1 MDIFEIIEKRRSV
14 FPKQYNDKPI
24 LKEELDKILA
34 TANWAPNHKHTE
46 PWRFK
51 VVQGEC
57 KLKLAEFLVE
67 KNVELEGKPSSFKR
81 KKIVSKFEESHTV
94 IAICIQKSPKGKLP
108 EWEEISAVAMAVQN
122 MWLACTALNIGS
134 YWSSPSLI
142 RLVDDFFKLKEGE
155 SCLGF
160 FYMGKFDDELE
171 LGKRKSPIN
180 QKVEYFI
187 D

>member
-34 TANWAPNHKHTE
+34 VANWAPNHKHTE

-51 VVQGEC
+51 VLQGQG
-57 KLKLAEFLVE
+57 KLKFAEFLVE
-67 KNVELEGKPSSFKR
+67 KSAEAEEKPSSFKR

-94 IAICIQKSPKGKLP
+94 IAICMQRSPKGKPP

-134 YWSSPSLI
+134 YWSSPPLI
-142 RLVDDFFKLKEGE
+142 NLVDDFFKLKERE

-160 FYMGKFDDELE
+160 FYMGKFDEELE
-171 LGKRKSPIN
+171 EGKRKSTIDE
-180 QKVEYFI
+180 KVEYFI